1 MKLNRGMK
9 KIRTILIKK
18 VGRLPLAAIMIIF
31 CCMSLH
37 AQEASENQK
46 THQFWLD
53 YNPSYKL
60 SDRLDLKGSFGA
72 RTVSPNTWYR
82 LWARPYLSYKRPKF
96 ILKKLKY
103 NERLDGGIDIFYTV
117 NKDNVNRLELTPFQA
132 YSLAWPDRERLVI
145 RHYLK
150 LEERF
155 ELETDDWNN
164 TFGLRLS
171 YEAGVTFK
179 FHGEIWK
186 YGKGFYI
193 PVSAKFFW
201 NLIGT
206 KQFNDKVRITPGIG
220 YQASPEWKVAF
231 LLGYNY
237 SRNDV
242 NEEFHTNDIIYR
254 LRVYHTIKR
263 KMEEVK

>member
-1 MKLNRGMK
+1 MPVA
-9 KIRTILIKK
+9 TILI
-18 VGRLPLAAIMIIF
+18 IY
-31 CCMSLH
+31 CSTSLY
-37 AQEASENQK
+37 AQDASENQI
-46 THQFWLD
+46 TNQFWLD
-53 YNPSYKL
+53 YNSTYKL
-60 SDRLDLKGSFGA
+60 NDRVDLKGSIGA

-82 LWARPYLSYKRPKF
+82 LWAQPYLSYKRPKF

-103 NERLDGGIDIFYTV
+103 NERLDGGLEIFYTV

-132 YSLAWPDRERLVI
+132 YSLSWPDRERLVI

-155 ELETDDWNN
+155 ELETDDWDN

-171 YEAGVTFK
+171 YQASVTFK

-193 PVSAKFFW
+193 PFSAKFFW
-201 NLIGT
+201 NMIGT

-220 YQASPEWKVAF
+220 YQISPEWKVAF
-231 LLGYNY
+231 FLGYNY
-237 SRNDV
+237 SRNSV
-242 NEEFHTNDIIYR
+242 EEDFYTNDIIYR
-254 LRVYHTIKR
+254 LRVYQTIK
-263 KMEEVK
+263 KKKKEVK

>member
-1 MKLNRGMK
+1 MKM
-9 KIRTILIKK
+9 IRMVSIKMIDRLSIATILIIFSS
-18 VGRLPLAAIMIIF
+18 VG
-31 CCMSLH
+31 LH
-37 AQEASENQK
+37 AQEASDNQM

-53 YNPSYKL
+53 FNPSQKL
-60 SDRLDLKGSFGA
+60 NNRFDLKGSFGA

-82 LWARPYLSYKRPKF
+82 LWVRPYLSYKMPKY
-96 ILKKLKY
+96 ILKKFNY
-103 NERLDGGIDIFYTV
+103 NERLDGGMDIFYTV
-117 NKDNVNRLELTPFQA
+117 NTENVDRLELTPFQA
-132 YSLAWPDRERLVI
+132 YSLAWPERERLVI
-145 RHYLK
+145 RHYVK

-155 ELETDDWNN
+155 ELETNDWDN
-164 TFGLRLS
+164 TFGLRFS
-171 YEAGVTFK
+171 YQASVTFK
-179 FHGEIWK
+179 FQGEIWK

-237 SRNDV
+237 SRNSV
-242 NEEFHTNDIIYR
+242 EEDFYTNDIIYR
-254 LRVYHTIKR
+254 LRIYHTIK
-263 KMEEVK
+263 KNKKEAD

>member
-1 MKLNRGMK
+1 
-9 KIRTILIKK
+9 
-18 VGRLPLAAIMIIF
+18 
-31 CCMSLH
+31 MSLH

-53 YNPSYKL
+53 YNPKYQL

-103 NERLDGGIDIFYTV
+103 NERLDGGMDIFYTA

-171 YEAGVTFK
+171 YEAWG
-179 FHGEIWK
+179 HLQ
-186 YGKGFYI
+186 I
-193 PVSAKFFW
+193 PW
-201 NLIGT
+201 RNME
-206 KQFNDKVRITPGIG
+206 VREGLLHPGQCQI
-220 YQASPEWKVAF
+220 F
-231 LLGYNY
+231 LEPDWHQTVQ
-237 SRNDV
+237 R
-242 NEEFHTNDIIYR
+242 
-254 LRVYHTIKR
+254 
-263 KMEEVK
+263 

>member
-1 MKLNRGMK
+1 M
-9 KIRTILIKK
+9 IRKVLIKTIGWLSFPAILI
-18 VGRLPLAAIMIIF
+18 IF
-31 CCMSLH
+31 SSVALH
-37 AQEASENQK
+37 AQKASDNQK

-53 YNPSYKL
+53 FNQSYKL
-60 SDRLDLKGSFGA
+60 SNRLDLEGSFGA

-82 LWARPYLSYKRPKF
+82 LWARPYLSYKMPKY
-96 ILKKLKY
+96 ILKKLNY
-103 NERLDGGIDIFYTV
+103 NERLDGGMDIFYTV
-117 NKDNVNRLELTPFQA
+117 NIENVNRLELTPFQA
-132 YSLAWPDRERLVI
+132 YSLAWPERERLVI

-155 ELETDDWNN
+155 ELETNDWDN
-164 TFGLRLS
+164 TFGLRFS
-171 YEAGVTFK
+171 YQASVTFK
-179 FHGEIWK
+179 FQGEIWK

-237 SRNDV
+237 SRNSV
-242 NEEFHTNDIIYR
+242 EEDFYTNDIIYR
-254 LRVYHTIKR
+254 LRIYHTIK
-263 KMEEVK
+263 KNKKEAD